1 MLKKIISGGQTG
13 ADQAALD
20 VAIKFNIDHGGW
32 IPKGRRTENGTLP
45 VKYQLKEMDTTD
57 YRERTK
63 QNIMDSHGVV
73 IISRGK
79 LTGGSN
85 LSQSFA
91 KIVGKPNCYLDL
103 LNNEEFEA
111 AIILKSFIM
120 ENKIQ
125 ILNVAGPRLSHDP
138 GIYMDVKTILETML
152 FIFFLDTG
160 QERVIK
166 SNISLKPV
174 KEAFPQTLDDAIDL
188 ICDDLSLKA
197 KTFMAKVEPHNI
209 SILYFGLLEYLRHR
223 VGFDME
229 NPMLFKHCCS
239 MIGGDTCTIED
250 AVMEILKRLKQA
262 LEKNHILRVVK

>member
-13 ADQAALD
+13 ADRAALD

-32 IPKGRRTENGTLP
+32 LPKGRRTENGTLP
-45 VKYQLKEMDTTD
+45 ARYQLKEMDTID

-79 LTGGSN
+79 LIGGSK
-85 LSQSFA
+85 LTHTFA
-91 KIVGKPNCYLDL
+91 KVVGKPNCYLDL

-111 AIILKSFIM
+111 AVILKSFVM

-152 FIFFLDTG
+152 FLFFLDMD
-160 QERVIK
+160 QERVVK
-166 SNISLKPV
+166 TNISLKPS
-174 KEAFPQTLDDAIDL
+174 KEAFPKTIDHAIEL
-188 ICDDLSLKA
+188 ICDDLPLKA
-197 KTFMAKVEPHNI
+197 KTFIAKVEPQNI
-209 SILYFGLLEYLRHR
+209 SMLYFGLLEYLRHR

-229 NPMLFKHCCS
+229 NPMLFKHCAA
-239 MIGGDTCTIED
+239 MIGVEFCTIED
-250 AVMEILKRLKQA
+250 AVMQILKHLKQA